1 MCRNFEVK
9 RESEDGLARKF
20 YRFWLNDRLEL
31 QLDVYAE
38 QSRKT
43 RRHQYNSDAV
53 WNRIRSRDNSI
64 KERPIVDS
72 DVIAEAVESAKAAI
86 TVI

>member
-1 MCRNFEVK
+1 MYQHFEVK
-9 RESEDGLARKF
+9 RESEDGLSRKF

-31 QLDVYAE
+31 QLDAYAE

-43 RRHQYNSDAV
+43 KRHNYNTDAV
-53 WNRIRSRDNSI
+53 WNRLRSRDNTL
-64 KERPIVDS
+64 KEKP
-72 DVIAEAVESAKAAI
+72 VIDGSVVAEAVELAKAAI